1 MTIDLFWALLGGS
14 YLLALAVQ
22 QRLLATHR
30 KWENIRNS
38 AGLTGAQTARM
49 ILEANSMD
57 YVSVVPVPGRLTDHY
72 DPRNRT
78 VALSE
83 SVFADQSVAAIAIA
97 AHEVG
102 HAIQDK
108 AGYTYLRA
116 RTALAPVARF
126 AARYGIPAA
135 IFGSLL
141 GMPALTDIGVLSFVG
156 AFVFQIITLPVEFD
170 ASRRALAELDRL
182 QMIDHEE
189 RRGARSMLRAAAM
202 TYVAGAASAAV
213 YVVYL
218 ALVVGRFL
226 LGKPPPVPPPRLP

>member
-1 MTIDLFWALLGGS
+1 MTVDLFWVLLGAS

-22 QRLLATHR
+22 QQLLATHR

-38 AGLTGAQTARM
+38 AGLTGVQTAQT
-49 ILEANSMD
+49 ILDANSMGD
-57 YVSVVPVPGRLTDHY
+57 VSVKVVPGRLTDHY
-72 DPRNRT
+72 DPRDKT

-83 SVFADQSVAAIAIA
+83 SVYANQSVAATAIA

-102 HAIQDK
+102 HAIQHK
-108 AGYTYLRA
+108 AGYAYLRA
-116 RTALAPVARF
+116 RTAMAPVARF

-156 AFVFQIITLPVEFD
+156 AFAFQIVTLPVEFD

-182 QMIDHEE
+182 QMINHEE